1 MRYLILLLFINS
13 LFAFNIE
20 TVDDTIVRKKGEMKI
35 AKDGKPIYSAMEVP
49 IIKSKVKVISA
60 MQVPIIYAE
69 GQKKIKLKKKYT
81 PKVKKIDKTK
91 HFTKKESLT
100 KQKVKTEKIVVEEG
114 AEFFNT
120 INKSDNKPVD
130 IE

>member
-20 TVDDTIVRKKGEMKI
+20 AVDDTIVRKKGEIKI
-35 AKDGKPIYSAMEVP
+35 AKDGKPIYPAMEVP

-69 GQKKIKLKKKYT
+69 GQKKPKPKKKYT
-81 PKVKKIDKTK
+81 QKVKKIDKTK
-91 HFTKKESLT
+91 HFAKKESLT
-100 KQKVKTEKIVVEEG
+100 KQKVKTQKIVVEEG

-120 INKSDNKPVD
+120 INKSDNKPVN